1 MSKQR
6 QIQRNQEKH
15 KSEND
20 RKKQVFAP
28 KDTHEINTQ
37 INHEINTQINQE
49 NDPKQNKNNWILFGF
64 IALMC
69 IIWGILY
76 WIFIV

>member
-28 KDTHEINTQ
+28 KDTHVINTQ
-37 INHEINTQINQE
+37 INLE

>member
-6 QIQRNQEKH
+6 EIHRNQEKFQ
-15 KSEND
+15 KEND
-20 RKKQVFAP
+20 RNKQVIVP
-28 KDTHEINTQ
+28 EDTHETD
-37 INHEINTQINQE
+37 TQINQE
-49 NDPKQNKNNWILFGF
+49 NDSKKNKNNWILFGF

>member
-37 INHEINTQINQE
+37 INLE
-49 NDPKQNKNNWILFGF
+49 NDRKQNKNNWILFGF

>member
-6 QIQRNQEKH
+6 EIHRNQEKFQ
-15 KSEND
+15 KEND
-20 RKKQVFAP
+20 RKKQVIVP
-28 KDTHEINTQ
+28 EDTHETD
-37 INHEINTQINQE
+37 TQINQE
-49 NDPKQNKNNWILFGF
+49 NDSKKNKNNWILFGF
-64 IALMC
+64 IVLLC

>member
-6 QIQRNQEKH
+6 QIQRNQEKFQ
-15 KSEND
+15 KEND
-20 RKKQVFAP
+20 RKKQIFIP
-28 KDTHEINTQ
+28 NDTDKQNDINKP
-37 INHEINTQINQE
+37 NDHINQDV
-49 NDPKQNKNNWILFGF
+49 DPKQNKNNWILFGF

>member
-6 QIQRNQEKH
+6 EIHRNQEKFQ
-15 KSEND
+15 KEND
-20 RKKQVFAP
+20 RKKQVIVP
-28 KDTHEINTQ
+28 ENTHETD
-37 INHEINTQINQE
+37 TQINQE
-49 NDPKQNKNNWILFGF
+49 NDSKKNKNNWILFGF

>member
-6 QIQRNQEKH
+6 EIHRNQEKFQ
-15 KSEND
+15 KEND
-20 RKKQVFAP
+20 RKKQVIEP
-28 KDTHEINTQ
+28 EDTHETD
-37 INHEINTQINQE
+37 TQINQE
-49 NDPKQNKNNWILFGF
+49 NDSKKNKNNWILFGF

>member
-6 QIQRNQEKH
+6 QIHRNQEKFQ
-15 KSEND
+15 KEND
-20 RKKQVFAP
+20 RKKQVIVP
-28 KDTHEINTQ
+28 EDTHETDTQ
-37 INHEINTQINQE
+37 ISQE
-49 NDPKQNKNNWILFGF
+49 NDSKKNKNNWILFGF

-76 WIFIV
+76 WTFIV

>member
-6 QIQRNQEKH
+6 EIHRNQEKFQ
-15 KSEND
+15 KEND
-20 RKKQVFAP
+20 RKKQVIVP
-28 KDTHEINTQ
+28 EDTHETD
-37 INHEINTQINQE
+37 TQINQE
-49 NDPKQNKNNWILFGF
+49 NDSKKNKNNWILFGF

>member
-6 QIQRNQEKH
+6 QIHRNQEKFQ
-15 KSEND
+15 KEND
-20 RKKQVFAP
+20 RKKQVIVP
-28 KDTHEINTQ
+28 EDTHETD
-37 INHEINTQINQE
+37 TQINQE
-49 NDPKQNKNNWILFGF
+49 NDSKKNKNNWILFGF